1 MKRFIY
7 VLTAIVLMMSNVAAF
22 GTSIGEK
29 TEQNQLIEDMILYYG
44 CYGEA
49 ADEEINWLLGALKK
63 TDIRQG
69 KLWEEIMDYWGYV
82 NTGLAINKD
91 SLPGNLPGDDSLA
104 LVILGQGLNA
114 DGSMKD
120 ELIRRLKVGLDCLE
134 QYPNAYVVC
143 TGGGTAKENKE
154 VTEAGQMG
162 AWLLENGLKENRLIL
177 EDQARSTI
185 ENARY
190 TLDILRKDYPQVRS
204 VAIVSSDYHITRGS
218 LLFEV
223 TALMMMDE
231 NGESDAKVVSNC
243 ASTAPEKNYTEDYLR
258 GWQMYNMLQLIGD
271 WDLARQY
278 VQDPEHFPRP
288 VLHERD
294 ELHDAA

>member
-22 GTSIGEK
+22 GTSIEEK

-91 SLPGNLPGDDSLA
+91 SLPGNLPGNDSLA

-120 ELIRRLKVGLDCLE
+120 ELIRRLKVGLDCSE

-143 TGGGTAKENKE
+143 TGGGDGKRE
-154 VTEAGQMG
+154 
-162 AWLLENGLKENRLIL
+162 
-177 EDQARSTI
+177 
-185 ENARY
+185 
-190 TLDILRKDYPQVRS
+190 
-204 VAIVSSDYHITRGS
+204 
-218 LLFEV
+218 
-223 TALMMMDE
+223 
-231 NGESDAKVVSNC
+231 
-243 ASTAPEKNYTEDYLR
+243 
-258 GWQMYNMLQLIGD
+258 
-271 WDLARQY
+271 
-278 VQDPEHFPRP
+278 
-288 VLHERD
+288 
-294 ELHDAA
+294 